1 MALLARLRNSL
12 LRCACLGASVNVKY
26 VKLGRFG
33 AVFSLALGVV
43 LCLALFLLR
52 VCRVAFRFATFKGTR
67 VALSDIDRQLLQRC
81 LARQPH
87 AWEDF
92 VDRFLGLVVHVVR
105 HTSTARSIAVSQH
118 DLEDLASEV
127 FIAILADDYAALRR
141 FRGQSSLAT
150 YLTVI
155 SRRVVVKEL
164 LKRRIVPNQAETG
177 EMHHVDMDK
186 VEDHAGGAEE
196 RVSNLEEVHRLLSEL
211 DGDEADIVRLYHLD
225 SIGPALSRARA
236 KMRRA
241 SVDAAA
247 SS

>member
-1 MALLARLRNSL
+1 M
-12 LRCACLGASVNVKY
+12 
-26 VKLGRFG
+26 
-33 AVFSLALGVV
+33 
-43 LCLALFLLR
+43 
-52 VCRVAFRFATFKGTR
+52 
-67 VALSDIDRQLLQRC
+67 ALSDIDRQLLQRC

-92 VDRFLGLVVHVVR
+92 VDRFLGLVVHVIH
-105 HTSTARSIAVSQH
+105 HTSTTRSIAVSQH

-127 FIAILADDYAALRR
+127 FMAILADDYAALRR

-164 LKRRIVPNQAETG
+164 LKRRIVPNQAEAG
-177 EMHHVDMDK
+177 DVQQ
-186 VEDHAGGAEE
+186 VEDHAHPADE
-196 RVSNLEEVHRLLSEL
+196 RLANHEEVHRLLGEL
-211 DGDEADIVRLYHLD
+211 DGEEAEIVRLYHLEGK
-225 SIGPALSRARA
+225 SYHEISQETGVPENTIGSVLSRARA

-241 SVDAAA
+241 SVDTAA

>member
-1 MALLARLRNSL
+1 
-12 LRCACLGASVNVKY
+12 
-26 VKLGRFG
+26 
-33 AVFSLALGVV
+33 
-43 LCLALFLLR
+43 
-52 VCRVAFRFATFKGTR
+52 

-92 VDRFLGLVVHVVR
+92 VDRFLGLVVHVVQ
-105 HTSTARSIAVSQH
+105 HTVSVRSLAISEH

-127 FIAILADDYAALRR
+127 FVAILADDYAVLRR

-155 SRRVVVKEL
+155 ARRVVVKEL
-164 LKRRIVPNQAETG
+164 LKRRIVPGAGHTG
-177 EMHHVDMDK
+177 EMDD

-196 RVSNLEEVHRLLSEL
+196 RLENHEEVHRLLAEL
-211 DGDEADIVRLYHLD
+211 DPEEADIVRLYHLEGKSYHEISLATGVAEN
-225 SIGPALSRARA
+225 SIGSVLSRARA
-236 KMRRA
+236 KMRR
-241 SVDAAA
+241 VDVNTAA

>member
-1 MALLARLRNSL
+1 
-12 LRCACLGASVNVKY
+12 
-26 VKLGRFG
+26 
-33 AVFSLALGVV
+33 
-43 LCLALFLLR
+43 
-52 VCRVAFRFATFKGTR
+52 

-92 VDRFLGLVVHVVR
+92 VDRFLGLVVHVIT
-105 HTSTARSIAVSQH
+105 HTANVRSIAVSQH

-127 FIAILADDYAALRR
+127 FVAILADDYAVLRR

-150 YLTVI
+150 YLTVV

-164 LKRRIVPNQAETG
+164 LQRRIIANPAEGGDMNQ
-177 EMHHVDMDK
+177 
-186 VEDHAGGAEE
+186 VEDEAGGTEQRLE
-196 RVSNLEEVHRLLSEL
+196 DREEVQRLLSEL
-211 DGDEADIVRLYHLD
+211 HGDEAEIVRMYHLEGKSYHEISHQTGVPEN

-236 KMRRA
+236 KMRRRGLDTA
-241 SVDAAA
+241 T

>member
-1 MALLARLRNSL
+1 
-12 LRCACLGASVNVKY
+12 
-26 VKLGRFG
+26 
-33 AVFSLALGVV
+33 
-43 LCLALFLLR
+43 
-52 VCRVAFRFATFKGTR
+52 

-92 VDRFLGLVVHVVR
+92 VDRFLGLVVHVIH
-105 HTSTARSIAVSQH
+105 HTSTSRSIAVSPH

-155 SRRVVVKEL
+155 ARRVVVKEL
-164 LKRRIVPNQAETG
+164 LKRRIVPNQAEG
-177 EMHHVDMDK
+177 GDMHNVDMDK
-186 VEDHAGGAEE
+186 VEDQAGAAEE
-196 RVSNLEEVHRLLSEL
+196 RLANLEEVHRLLAEL
-211 DGDEADIVRLYHLD
+211 EGEEADIVRLYHLEGKSYHEISRETGVPEN

-241 SVDAAA
+241 SEGAA
-247 SS
+247 SGR

>member
-1 MALLARLRNSL
+1 
-12 LRCACLGASVNVKY
+12 
-26 VKLGRFG
+26 
-33 AVFSLALGVV
+33 
-43 LCLALFLLR
+43 
-52 VCRVAFRFATFKGTR
+52 

-81 LARQPH
+81 LARQPN

-92 VDRFLGLVVHVVR
+92 VDRFLGLVVHVIH
-105 HTSTARSIAVSQH
+105 HTSQARSIAVSQH

-127 FIAILADDYAALRR
+127 FIAILADDYAVLRR

-164 LKRRIVPNQAETG
+164 LKRRIVPNQAEAG
-177 EMHHVDMDK
+177 DMHSAIDS
-186 VEDHAGGAEE
+186 ASGAEE
-196 RVSNLEEVHRLLSEL
+196 RLSNQEEVHRLLGEL
-211 DGDEADIVRLYHLD
+211 DGNEADIVRLYHLEGKTYHEISRQTGVPEN

-236 KMRRA
+236 KMRRLG
-241 SVDAAA
+241 VDTAA

>member
-1 MALLARLRNSL
+1 
-12 LRCACLGASVNVKY
+12 
-26 VKLGRFG
+26 
-33 AVFSLALGVV
+33 
-43 LCLALFLLR
+43 
-52 VCRVAFRFATFKGTR
+52 

-92 VDRFLGLVVHVVR
+92 VDRFLGLVVHVIH
-105 HTSTARSIAVSQH
+105 HTSAARSIAVSQH

-127 FIAILADDYAALRR
+127 FMAILADDHAALRR

-164 LKRRIVPNQAETG
+164 LKRRIVPNQAEPG
-177 EMHHVDMDK
+177 DMQS
-186 VEDHAGGAEE
+186 VEDHAHAADE
-196 RVSNLEEVHRLLSEL
+196 RLANHEEVHRLLGEL
-211 DGDEADIVRLYHLD
+211 EGEEADIVRLYYLEGKSYHEICQETGVPEN
-225 SIGPALSRARA
+225 SIGPVLSRARA

-241 SVDAAA
+241 GVDAAA